1 MQKGHGEIMAF
12 KTKALLSA
20 LAGSIAKSTTL
31 KEAYMVVMKAA
42 NVEGVSIPSYEEAL
56 EEIEQVRK

>member
-1 MQKGHGEIMAF
+1 MAF